1 MKCSNCDFEIR
12 GTICMGC
19 GEETPPGSLYCYK
32 CGAEIELEEEP
43 SFDMDSRIPCSDESC
58 TGVINEEG
66 ICGVCGKP
74 FTGGPPLGSKSDLT
88 E

>member
-1 MKCSNCDFEIR
+1 MKCPHCDVEIR
-12 GTICMGC
+12 GIICMAC

-32 CGAEIELEEEP
+32 CGAEIELDEEA
-43 SFDMDSRIPCSDESC
+43 SFDMDSRILCSDESC

-66 ICGVCGKP
+66 VCGVCGKP
-74 FTGGPPLGSKSDLT
+74 YPGGPPSGSKSGPA